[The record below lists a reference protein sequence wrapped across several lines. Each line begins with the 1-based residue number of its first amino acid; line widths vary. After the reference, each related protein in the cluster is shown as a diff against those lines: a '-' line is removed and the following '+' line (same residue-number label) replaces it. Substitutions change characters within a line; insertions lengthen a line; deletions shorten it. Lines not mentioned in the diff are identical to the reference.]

1 MGVLTFEHSRLAYFA
16 DFALYGSA
24 VVLLAAFLLIAG
36 PGEQWLEIVI
46 FATVGLGGWTA
57 IEYVFHRFVLHGLQ
71 PFRRWH
77 LEHHRRPAALI
88 CTPTI
93 FSATLIVVLVF
104 LPSLLLSDLWRACAL
119 TLGLLTGYLGYAI
132 THHAVHHWRTNNAFL
147 TRRKRWH
154 ALHHHSEQAGCY
166 GVTSSFWDL
175 VFGSSHHAVQRD
187 SAKHNK

>member
-1 MGVLTFEHSRLAYFA
+1 MAVFTFEHSRFAYFA
-16 DFALYGSA
+16 DFALYGGA
-24 VVLLAAFLLIAG
+24 VVVLAAFLLIAA
-36 PGEQWLEIVI
+36 PGDQWLEIVT

-57 IEYVFHRFVLHGLQ
+57 IEYVLHRFVLHGLQ

-77 LEHHRRPAALI
+77 VEHHRRPAAPI
-88 CTPTI
+88 STPTI
-93 FSATLIVVLVF
+93 LSATLIIVLVF
-104 LPSLLLSDLWRACAL
+104 LPSLLLGDLWRACAL
-119 TLGLLTGYLGYAI
+119 TLGLLTGYFGYAI

-147 TRRKRWH
+147 KRRKRWH

-175 VFGSSHHAVQRD
+175 VFGSSHHAEQRD

>member
-1 MGVLTFEHSRLAYFA
+1 MGVFTLEHGRLAYLA

-24 VVLLAAFLLIAG
+24 VVMLAAFLLIAG
-36 PGEQWLEIVI
+36 PSEQRLEIVA

-57 IEYVFHRFVLHGLQ
+57 IEYVLHRFVLHGLQ

-77 LEHHRRPAALI
+77 VEHHRRPVALI

-93 FSATLIVVLVF
+93 LSATLIVVLVF
-104 LPSLLLSDLWRACAL
+104 LPSLLLGDLWRACAL
-119 TLGLLTGYLGYAI
+119 TFGLLCGYLGYAI
-132 THHAVHHWRTNNAFL
+132 THHAVHHWRADTAWL
-147 TRRKRWH
+147 KKRKRWH

-175 VFGSSHHAVQRD
+175 VFGSTHHAVRMD
-187 SAKHNK
+187 SSKQNK